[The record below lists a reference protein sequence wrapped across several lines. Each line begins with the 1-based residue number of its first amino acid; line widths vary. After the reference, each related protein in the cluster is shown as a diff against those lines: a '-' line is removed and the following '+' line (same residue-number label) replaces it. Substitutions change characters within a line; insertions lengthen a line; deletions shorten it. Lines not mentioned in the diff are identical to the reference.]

1 MVKRITVMMDD
12 DLMTKLRKIQA
23 ESIQKESRSVSFS
36 EVIETVLA
44 KGLKK

>member
-1 MVKRITVMMDD
+1 MMDD
-12 DLMTKLRKIQA
+12 DLMAKLRKIQA
-23 ESIQKESRSVSFS
+23 DSIQKESRNVPFS